1 MPFKD
6 SESSDD
12 EDEEG
17 CCESPK
23 IGEEDGFYVCLNC
36 GTVYA
41 KIYGD
46 SPRTALTQEEILKI
60 IQKRNILDLVY
71 SPKSH
76 RTIIRGSRDAQGNI
90 LSPKYKS
97 NFNRL
102 AKVNESL
109 TSKDSEF
116 FGYKGEEGCCE
127 SPEFGVKEGF
137 YVCLN
142 CGWIFTEN
150 IFDELKGT
158 IGTIPLVEEI
168 ERETFGIKIDNDNI
182 VGIGLFCC
190 RLKALPESI
199 GNLKSLQK
207 LRLESNQLETLPESI
222 GGLESLQ
229 ELRLEENQIKT
240 IPESIGNL
248 SLLKELD
255 LENNQLTTL
264 PESIGNL
271 KSLQELWLGDN
282 QLTNL
287 PESIGNLKSLK
298 VLIVEGNQL
307 KTLPESIGNLKSLQT
322 LVIGNNPLRTL
333 PKSIVYLKS
342 LKKII
347 LSSDQLTCLPESLK
361 ERKIIE
367 VEEEC
372 YESSEIGEKEC
383 CGNPIIRERD
393 GFYICLNCGTI
404 YGRIHG
410 ESPRIV
416 LIQERLRKDKYIWF
430 SKGILLAELEKYE
443 EAIECYEKA
452 LEIDPNLKK
461 VRGYKRFALVIL
473 EKYEE
478 AINSF
483 EKALII
489 DPEDKVAWYNKGISL
504 AEIDKHEEAI
514 ECLKKAHEINS
525 EDKYT
530 WFSKGKILNYLRKYD
545 IVKD

>member
-12 EDEEG
+12 KDEEG

-41 KIYGD
+41 KIHGD

-76 RTIIRGSRDAQGNI
+76 RTIIRGSRDAQGNL

-97 NFNRL
+97 KFNRL
-102 AKVNESL
+102 AKINESL
-109 TSKDSEF
+109 TSKDSESF
-116 FGYKGEEGCCE
+116 DYKGEKGCCE
-127 SPEFGVKEGF
+127 SPEFGVKDGF

-222 GGLESLQ
+222 GDLESLQ

-240 IPESIGNL
+240 IPESIGKL

-255 LENNQLTTL
+255 LENNQLKTL

-282 QLTNL
+282 QLKRLPESIGTLKSLKVLVLEGNQLKSLPESIGTLKSLQTLVLGNNPLRTL

-298 VLIVEGNQL
+298 KIVLG
-307 KTLPESIGNLKSLQT
+307 
-322 LVIGNNPLRTL
+322 
-333 PKSIVYLKS
+333 
-342 LKKII
+342 
-347 LSSDQLTCLPESLK
+347 SDQLTCLPESLK
-361 ERKIIE
+361 NRKIIE
-367 VEEEC
+367 VEEKR
-372 YESSEIGEKEC
+372 YESPKIGEEEC
-383 CGNPIIRERD
+383 CKSPRIREK
-393 GFYICLNCGTI
+393 GGSYVCLNCGTV

-410 ESPRIV
+410 ELPHIAFM
-416 LIQERLRKDKYIWF
+416 QDKLRKDKYTWF
-430 SKGILLAELEKYE
+430 SKAISLAELEKYE

-452 LEIDPNLKK
+452 LEIDPYLKK
-461 VRGYKRFALVIL
+461 VWGYKGLALAIL
-473 EKYEE
+473 GKYGE

-504 AEIDKHEEAI
+504 AELEKHEEAI